1 MFDILSQVLSMKIIF
16 ITAIGVMGGII
27 IGSIPGLTVT
37 MAAAILISFSYGWH
51 LYDALA
57 LILGVYAGGF
67 YGGSQSAILINIP
80 GAPSAIAT
88 NIDGFPLALRGEAGE
103 AIGLAT
109 ISSFFGGLIGIVVLA
124 FVAPPLTKFALQ
136 FRSHEYFLLGIF
148 GLTMVSKL
156 ASKSLVKGIISA
168 CLGIFISLIGLDV
181 NYGACGR
188 FTYGQTLLMG
198 GIHFVPALIGL
209 FAIAEVLTQLERPQ
223 VDIIP
228 TTTKTIGKMPKLS
241 EIKRYLYITF
251 RSSLIG
257 TFIGALPGVGGTISA
272 LVAYDDVQRYVKK
285 PSRPFGEG
293 AFEGVIAPESANN
306 ATIGG
311 ALIPALTL
319 GIPGDSVTALIIG
332 AFFLHGLRPGP
343 LLMSRNP
350 DIFWVIVFIAV
361 ISNFFLLI
369 FGLLY
374 SRISI
379 YVITVKNTILMP
391 IIVIICAIG
400 SYVFESN
407 IFHVQ
412 AMLVLGIVGWL
423 MRKFDFPIGATVL
436 GIILGPIIDDNLR
449 RSLLL
454 SQGSNVLT
462 SFLSRPISAVIM
474 ILIFLIVL
482 SELDW
487 VKKFFKRVKI
497 NKSEDS

>member
-1 MFDILSQVLSMKIIF
+1 MLEALSQVLTIKTIL

-27 IGSIPGLTVT
+27 VGSIPGLTVT
-37 MAAAILISFSYGWH
+37 MAAAILISFTYGWH
-51 LYDALA
+51 LVEALA

-88 NIDGFPLALRGEAGE
+88 GIDGYPLALKGEAGE

-109 ISSFFGGLIGIVVLA
+109 IESFFGGVIGILILA
-124 FVAPPLTKFALQ
+124 FVAPPISKFALQ

-148 GLTMVSKL
+148 GLTMISKL
-156 ASKSLVKGIISA
+156 ASNSLVKGIISA
-168 CLGIFISLIGLDV
+168 CFGIFISLIGLDV
-181 NYGACGR
+181 VYGACGR

-209 FAIAEVLTQLERPQ
+209 FAIAEVLTQLEKTQLLSSAVP
-223 VDIIP
+223 
-228 TTTKTIGKMPKLS
+228 KTIGKIPKLAT
-241 EIKRYLYITF
+241 IKKYLYITI
-251 RSSLIG
+251 RSSFIG

-293 AFEGVIAPESANN
+293 AYEGVVAPESANN

-319 GIPGDSVTALIIG
+319 GIPGDAVTALIIG
-332 AFFLHGLRPGP
+332 AFLLHGLRPGP
-343 LLMSRNP
+343 LLIDRNP
-350 DIFWVIVFIAV
+350 EIFWVIVFIALV
-361 ISNFFLLI
+361 SNIFLLI

-374 SRISI
+374 SRISV
-379 YVITVKNTILMP
+379 YVITVKSAILMP
-391 IIVIICAIG
+391 IIVLICAIG

-407 IFHVQ
+407 MFHVQ
-412 AMLVLGIVGWL
+412 AMLVLGIIGWL
-423 MRKFDFPIGATVL
+423 MRKFDFSIGAMVL

-449 RSLLL
+449 RALLL
-454 SQGSNVLT
+454 SQGNNILL
-462 SFLSRPISAVIM
+462 SFLSKPISFV
-474 ILIFLIVL
+474 LIVL
-482 SELDW
+482 ILALVLSEINL
-487 VKKFFKRVKI
+487 VRRFFEKI
-497 NKSEDS
+497 NIRIKS